1 MAHGNRDWVSR
12 HWFMRLIAT
21 GPHIGS
27 RRCGKGVA
35 ALIPDKSGIRKGELM
50 LFHTFH
56 SREER
61 REFGGSYFI
70 EIQYCNLA
78 LGCEIKEKIAVDAI
92 RHWQNDSLYIYGDD
106 DNEFMSYYGEIFT
119 GGIYNNGKSGVV
131 DLCGINYY
139 SQEQTRRIMER
150 VKKEKPLDHQVL
162 LRWLEKADK
171 PNGFYVLGL

>member
-1 MAHGNRDWVSR
+1 M
-12 HWFMRLIAT
+12 
-21 GPHIGS
+21 
-27 RRCGKGVA
+27 
-35 ALIPDKSGIRKGELM
+35 
-50 LFHTFH
+50 
-56 SREER
+56 
-61 REFGGSYFI
+61 
-70 EIQYCNLA
+70 
-78 LGCEIKEKIAVDAI
+78 GCEIKEKIAVDAI

-171 PNGFYVLGL
+171 HNGFYVLGL